1 MFSTTVPLDPG
12 VRQGY
17 HAEHITQGG
26 SNVGVQGFPAPI
38 QADIKYVLSFD
49 ARPSSNCSVALL
61 YERQLTIRIDMSLR
75 RGDTG

>member
-1 MFSTTVPLDPG
+1 MFSTTVPLNPG

-26 SNVGVQGFPAPI
+26 SNVGVQGLLAPI

-49 ARPSSNCSVALL
+49 ARESSNCSVALL
-61 YERQLTIRIDMSLR
+61 Y
-75 RGDTG
+75 